1 MTDFVVCFDTE
12 TTGLDVQRDWI
23 IQLSFVK
30 FRAADFE
37 EVDHRDWY
45 IRPSGAY
52 TIAPSAEEV
61 HHISREML
69 EQEGVSLRSVYPD
82 MMAFVE
88 GCDLLSYNGNGFD
101 ARILYY
107 NLQREGLTFDF
118 EHRTFYDAYII
129 EVGRTSRRLSDV
141 YRRYYKHDFKGA
153 HNSLADV
160 RATIE
165 VFKAQCKKPRSAD
178 EIEREEFDFISLDGF
193 LAMREGKAVF
203 AQGKYKGESIEQVLQ
218 IDPSYINWVC
228 SKCEDPTRRLIEQAR
243 TRLTQSPTRL
253 APNPTRLTQ
262 SPTPDHSPKT
272 TESNSKKDTESN
284 SKKDTESNSK
294 KDTHLSGAANSINK
308 PTASTSKNAE
318 NPEAL
323 PKEDRTNSEEKPK
336 KAPRK
341 PKASPNDTQ
350 TSLF

>member
-69 EQEGVSLRSVYPD
+69 EQDGVSLRSVYPD

-243 TRLTQSPTRL
+243 TRLAQ
-253 APNPTRLTQ
+253 N
-262 SPTPDHSPKT
+262 PTPDHSPKT
-272 TESNSKKDTESN
+272 TESAQN
-284 SKKDTESNSK
+284 
-294 KDTHLSGAANSINK
+294 GAANSINNNTDLISK
-308 PTASTSKNAE
+308 GAASTPKGAAASTSKNAE

>member
-193 LAMREGKAVF
+193 LAMHEGKAVF

-243 TRLTQSPTRL
+243 TRLAQ
-253 APNPTRLTQ
+253 NPTRLTQ
-262 SPTPDHSPKT
+262 SPT
-272 TESNSKKDTESN
+272 ESTPQKDTASTSKKD
-284 SKKDTESNSK
+284 
-294 KDTHLSGAANSINK
+294 
-308 PTASTSKNAE
+308 PASTSKNAE

>member
-1 MTDFVVCFDTE
+1 MTEFVVCFDTE

-61 HHISREML
+61 HHISREKL

-203 AQGKYKGESIEQVLQ
+203 AQGKYKGESIELVLQ

-243 TRLTQSPTRL
+243 TRLTQSPTES
-253 APNPTRLTQ
+253 APQ
-262 SPTPDHSPKT
+262 
-272 TESNSKKDTESN
+272 KDTESN
-284 SKKDTESNSK
+284 SKKDTASPSK